1 MTEKEF
7 YQNAMIAAMQ
17 GLLSAIGNGYAA
29 EYVQPH
35 STVASMADEY
45 AKNESYT
52 MLPADNKTGGCA
64 ASLNTG
70 AVLLLDITKFPLYDY
85 FVFMGD
91 DHLPRT
97 KNWDKAFIQYTTII
111 HDPRQMSSPR

>member
-45 AKNESYT
+45 AKALTIRAEIEVAKMRLEN
-52 MLPADNKTGGCA
+52 P
-64 ASLNTG
+64 
-70 AVLLLDITKFPLYDY
+70 FPEK
-85 FVFMGD
+85 VV
-91 DHLPRT
+91 
-97 KNWDKAFIQYTTII
+97 
-111 HDPRQMSSPR
+111 

>member
-7 YQNAMIAAMQ
+7 YQHAMLAAMQ

-45 AKNESYT
+45 AKALTIRAEIEVQKMRLENS
-52 MLPADNKTGGCA
+52 
-64 ASLNTG
+64 
-70 AVLLLDITKFPLYDY
+70 FPEKI
-85 FVFMGD
+85 V
-91 DHLPRT
+91 
-97 KNWDKAFIQYTTII
+97 
-111 HDPRQMSSPR
+111 